1 LSAASFIVIFWCSS
15 CDVTA
20 QVVQI
25 ILLQLHLNFKSSLEW
40 VRHVKWSWRGIMQ
53 WLWSIFCVLCNS
65 LHLTHKAALQFL
77 QKNGGGP
84 VSSQLLQVLTCPADS
99 RYPSS
104 ISMAILP
111 LISAH
116 VTAAS
121 FKGSLFCAY
130 QAQK

>member
-1 LSAASFIVIFWCSS
+1 LSAASLIVIFWCSS

-25 ILLQLHLNFKSSLEW
+25 ILLQLHLNFKSSFKW
-40 VRHVKWSWRGIMQ
+40 VRHVKWSPRGMMQ
-53 WLWSIFCVLCNS
+53 WLWNIFCVLCNS
-65 LHLTHKAALQFL
+65 LHWTHKAALQFL

-84 VSSQLLQVLTCPADS
+84 VSSQLPQILTCPADS

-104 ISMAILP
+104 ISMVIPP

-130 QAQK
+130 QAYK